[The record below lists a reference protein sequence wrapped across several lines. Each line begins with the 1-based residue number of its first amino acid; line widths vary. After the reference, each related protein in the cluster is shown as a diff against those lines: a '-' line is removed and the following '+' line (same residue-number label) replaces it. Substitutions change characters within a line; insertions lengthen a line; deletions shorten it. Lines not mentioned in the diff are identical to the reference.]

1 MSSLLLCTQMLIQD
15 MWAKCAIAVWGLCW
29 CNFTGMCKK
38 NIEIAW
44 ISPTRVGRTYQAKMT
59 RFYEEEG
66 GHHQQKRSKTARFSK
81 LLEDFHKINRDKEGM
96 SKCRIYPAGSETK
109 GEHSLGFKSIGFRI
123 SLLLKCQ
130 QALWEKFETYRQRP
144 LHELQDQ

>member
-1 MSSLLLCTQMLIQD
+1 MLIQD